1 MAGLI
6 GDDANGGL
14 LKSLLAE
21 GGIDSSGLITRD
33 DHATT
38 TKMRIL
44 GARQQMARLDFE
56 EITSFT
62 EQERAELQGWLD
74 DRIAAGLDG
83 LVLSDYNKGVLT
95 DEVAKLLISGA
106 NKAKIPVLVDP
117 KGSDW
122 TKYSGADFVTPNM
135 KELSQCIGYD
145 VPNDTET
152 VVEAARK
159 VLERYNFGNLM
170 ITRSEMGITLVSK
183 DGKVWNNPATSQE
196 VFDVSGAGDTVAA
209 AFIAAV
215 GGKLSIRTALNIA
228 NAAAGI
234 VVAKVGTYPVHRSE
248 ERRVGKEC
256 RSRWS
261 PYH

>member
-1 MAGLI
+1 
-6 GDDANGGL
+6 
-14 LKSLLAE
+14 
-21 GGIDSSGLITRD
+21 
-33 DHATT
+33 
-38 TKMRIL
+38 
-44 GARQQMARLDFE
+44 MARLDSKNYE
-56 EITSFT
+56 FT

-95 DEVAKLLISGA
+95 DEAAKMLISGA

-145 VPNDTET
+145 VPNDTEA
-152 VVEAARK
+152 VVEAAHK
-159 VLERYNFGNLM
+159 VLGRYNFGNLM
-170 ITRSEMGITLVSK
+170 TTRSEMGITLVSK

-209 AFIAAV
+209 AFIAAR
-215 GGKLSIRTALNIA
+215 GRQ
-228 NAAAGI
+228 
-234 VVAKVGTYPVHRSE
+234 VVH
-248 ERRVGKEC
+248 
-256 RSRWS
+256 
-261 PYH
+261 PYGS